1 MAGVLVVVAGD
12 GGDTASGA
20 TGTSWP
26 LRALDGE
33 DLAWEIA
40 CIDYSVAD
48 IAEQQ
53 EAAAGDNRLP
63 AAVPVRAWG
72 ILGWLQEPSI
82 VHVCGPYTRAG
93 EAAVLAAKLLG
104 RRVVLSDFARRSSS
118 IGESLGLIELAD
130 AVVCRSDEEAASL
143 PRHGRL
149 EVLDLSAPSAWPDLS
164 ALYGQ
169 LLAEGNRPS

>member
-12 GGDTASGA
+12 GGDTPPGA
-20 TGTSWP
+20 TGRSWP
-26 LRALDGE
+26 LRALDA
-33 DLAWEIA
+33 DDPAWEIA

-53 EAAAGDNRLP
+53 EPAASDQRIP

-72 ILGWLQEPSI
+72 ILEWLREPSI
-82 VHVCGPYTRAG
+82 VHIFGPYTRSG

-104 RRVVLSDFARRSSS
+104 RRVVLSDFAGRSSS
-118 IGESLGLIELAD
+118 IGESLGLVKLAD
-130 AVVCRSDEEAASL
+130 AVVCRSAEEAAPLSG
-143 PRHGRL
+143 HGRL
-149 EVLDLSAPSAWPDLS
+149 EVLDLSDPTAWPDLS